1 MHWPS
6 LVVIGGVSAS
16 ASATRLRKTPH
27 RHLKESTVAGTNA
40 PIDAYE
46 FVAATEGDNARSN
59 TTAAP
64 SVVIPAA
71 TSAPT
76 DVVGAATSAPTNS
89 LTGSPTMSPT
99 GSPTNIPTGSP
110 TTSPTGSPTN
120 IPTGSPTTSPT
131 ASPTTSPTAPP
142 TTSPTS
148 YICGVGPYGPIHTAP
163 SYEDCYLSGC
173 PDQKASRCTDSSQC
187 GAGACCMPTHFYG
200 EFRPL

>member
-40 PIDAYE
+40 PIDAYNFVAGTNAPIDAYD

-59 TTAAP
+59 TAAAP

-99 GSPTNIPTGSP
+99 GSPTNI
-110 TTSPTGSPTN
+110 
-120 IPTGSPTTSPT
+120 
-131 ASPTTSPTAPP
+131 PTAPP